1 MKNYDDLIGN
11 RNCDLPARCLNQMR
25 HRVLRYA
32 WWTQEIHLVAKKKTQ
47 GKRASVQT
55 RVLVRAV
62 PKCIVLL
69 KRVCDENMEECP
81 RLALLATDEYDAP
94 DAVLLR

>member
-1 MKNYDDLIGN
+1 MTLSGIETVTFRRDASI
-11 RNCDLPARCLNQMR
+11 RCATACSGMHGGLKKFILLQ
-25 HRVLRYA
+25 
-32 WWTQEIHLVAKKKTQ
+32 KKKTQ

>member
-1 MKNYDDLIGN
+1 MVDSRNSSCCKKNSKVKW
-11 RNCDLPARCLNQMR
+11 LP
-25 HRVLRYA
+25 Y
-32 WWTQEIHLVAKKKTQ
+32 KPD
-47 GKRASVQT
+47 
-55 RVLVRAV
+55 VLVRTV